1 MNPLAA
7 AHAFAETLVRKLV
20 IAGLVVGAIVAG
32 ELWLTREP
40 SAVEL
45 LLQANPGW
53 TVVAASGMPVRVD
66 DGSGRG
72 EVMLNADDL
81 GPALIRR
88 VDCEEVRKVYPGWF
102 ALPDVPIGNCVRLD
116 DVAETSWVL
125 NVSTPMRVTEV
136 WDRHFGPLLDRLQLG
151 YAGGRSGRFPE
162 GAETDLPAGQEPP
175 EERGAGG
182 YIVDPRPG
190 SGERPVSIA
199 FYRYTGTTELV
210 FTFRPPPS
218 PSSPP

>member
-1 MNPLAA
+1 
-7 AHAFAETLVRKLV
+7 
-20 IAGLVVGAIVAG
+20 
-32 ELWLTREP
+32 
-40 SAVEL
+40 
-45 LLQANPGW
+45 
-53 TVVAASGMPVRVD
+53 
-66 DGSGRG
+66 
-72 EVMLNADDL
+72 
-81 GPALIRR
+81 
-88 VDCEEVRKVYPGWF
+88 
-102 ALPDVPIGNCVRLD
+102 
-116 DVAETSWVL
+116 VL

-190 SGERPVSIA
+190 SGERPVAIA